1 LDILLLSDLY
11 TACKIEIAVELYKLT
26 SRVFLTLTNSNSSF
40 QLASSAPSQPTASQ
54 PDAGAMN
61 ESAVQL
67 EKSSAPKSQGQLKS
81 KLSVQ

>member
-1 LDILLLSDLY
+1 MLLSNLY
-11 TACKIEIAVELYKLT
+11 TACKIEIAVQLYKLT
-26 SRVFLTLTNSNSSF
+26 SRVLLTLSNSNNSF
-40 QLASSAPSQPTASQ
+40 QLASAPSQ